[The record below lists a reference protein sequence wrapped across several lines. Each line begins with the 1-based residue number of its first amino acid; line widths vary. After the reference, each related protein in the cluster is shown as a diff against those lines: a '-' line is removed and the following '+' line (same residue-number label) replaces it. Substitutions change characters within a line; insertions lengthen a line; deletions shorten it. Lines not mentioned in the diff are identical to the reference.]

1 MKGVS
6 GREWYLLSDQIK
18 PEEDLVRRFGYFL
31 AQLLVNRGFE
41 DPRSAFDL
49 KLKYLIPYT
58 FLPNLGEGAQRI
70 VEAVKKRKRILI
82 FGDYDVDGITGS
94 AILYEVLRRAGARV
108 VSVLPNRGTGYGL
121 NDYLISLFSRYA
133 DLLITVDNGTS
144 AVREIDGSGIE
155 VVVIDHHNVPERT
168 PERAVLVNPKLKES
182 VPKDLQEISSSAMC
196 FYMALVVSRQLGL
209 DIDVRNFLDL
219 VALGTVGDVMPMN
232 RTNRILVS
240 KGIAVLEGVLRGTL
254 SKPGVRALLKISGIR
269 NGVSSRDIAYSI
281 APRLN
286 APGRV
291 GNPKISLHLLLED
304 RAERAELLARKV
316 EILNSRRRAITDL
329 VYREAR
335 ERAREQK
342 NRSFVSL
349 WNPGWHVG
357 VLGIVAGRLSAQLGK
372 PVAVFAEGKEQSVG
386 SVRSVEGIDVY
397 EGLRQLSHLF
407 LKWGGH
413 SQAAGVTLS
422 SGLLE
427 EFSRRAEDIFEH
439 VPRKPPPLYVDM
451 EFPPTA
457 LSPQILSQIDR
468 LEPYGEGNP
477 PPTFLSPEENLQL
490 TELRFGR
497 GRVRVG
503 NVEMVCWERDVIER
517 LKSGLRARVVYT
529 VSGGRLSLIDVEDR
543 DGAR

>member
-18 PEEDLVRRFGYFL
+18 PEGDLVRRFGYFL

-41 DPRSAFDL
+41 DPGDAFDL

-58 FLPNLGEGAQRI
+58 FIPNLEEGAERI
-70 VEAVKKRKRILI
+70 VEAVRKKKRILI

-94 AILYEVLRRAGARV
+94 AILYEVLRKAGARV

-121 NDYLISLFSRYA
+121 NDYLINLFSRYA

-144 AVREIDGSGIE
+144 AVREIDGSPME

-168 PERAVLVNPKLKES
+168 PERAVLVNPKLKDS
-182 VPKDLQEISSSAMC
+182 VPRDLQEISSSAMC
-196 FYMALVVSRQLGL
+196 FYMALVVSRRLGL
-209 DIDVRNFLDL
+209 DVDVRNFLDL
-219 VALGTVGDVMPMN
+219 VALGTIGDVMPMN

-254 SKPGVRALLKISGIR
+254 NKPGLKALLRISGLR
-269 NGVSSRDIAYSI
+269 NSVSSRDIAYSI

-291 GNPKISLHLLLED
+291 GNPKISLHLLLEN
-304 RAERAELLARKV
+304 RTERAELLARKV
-316 EILNSRRRAITDL
+316 EILNSRRRALTDL

-335 ERAREQK
+335 HRAEELK
-342 NRSFVSL
+342 DRSFVSL
-349 WNPGWHVG
+349 WDPNWHVG

-372 PVAVFAEGKEQSVG
+372 PVAVFAEGKDQSVG
-386 SVRSVEGIDVY
+386 SIRSVEGIDVY

-413 SQAAGVTLS
+413 AQAAGVTLS
-422 SGLLE
+422 SELLE
-427 EFSRRAEDIFEH
+427 EFSRQAEDIFHH

-451 EFPPTA
+451 ELPPDA
-457 LSPQILSQIDR
+457 LSSQILSQIDR

-477 PPTFLSPEENLQL
+477 PPTFLSPEQNLRL
-490 TELRFGR
+490 LELRFGR

-503 NVEMVCWERDVIER
+503 GVEMVCWEREVIEH
-517 LKSGLRARVVYT
+517 LKGGLRARVVYT
-529 VSGGRLSLIDVEDR
+529 VSGGKLSLIDVEDR